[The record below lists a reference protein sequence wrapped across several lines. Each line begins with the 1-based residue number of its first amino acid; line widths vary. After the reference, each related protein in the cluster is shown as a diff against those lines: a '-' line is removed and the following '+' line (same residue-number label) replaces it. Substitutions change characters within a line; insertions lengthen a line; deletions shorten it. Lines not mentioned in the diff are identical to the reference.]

1 MEAFAKAGR
10 VAPVIL
16 RFQLNTTAPL
26 SPLIY
31 GDPSKMLHTYVNVLN
46 ELNGEA
52 FCYATLTI
60 TL

>member
-1 MEAFAKAGR
+1 MEAFAKAGRPTRRFR

-31 GDPSKMLHTYVNVLN
+31 GDPSKMLHSYVN
-46 ELNGEA
+46 A
-52 FCYATLTI
+52 K
-60 TL
+60 